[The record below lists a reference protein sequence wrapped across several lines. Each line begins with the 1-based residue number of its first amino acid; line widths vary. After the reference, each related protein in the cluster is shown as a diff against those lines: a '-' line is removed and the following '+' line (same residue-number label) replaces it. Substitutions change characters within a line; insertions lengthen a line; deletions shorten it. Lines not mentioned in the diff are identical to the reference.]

1 MSIKILNWRW
11 VAMGRV
17 YNRRGSIFIWAGRR
31 KEKSGWR
38 IHKIN
43 VSRPENVGC
52 CRRVE
57 KCWILGS
64 LRCKKMAFQLRP
76 LFLTNVMERFE
87 LHIKSK
93 DRGGNVPPW
102 GRGWQSNHAPYTY
115 GSWKC
120 IFITWDPLNENLRRH
135 HGCHRGR
142 IFGF

>member
-1 MSIKILNWRW
+1 MPCQDVGVTFLGVGVSFKDVGVPFNCKGLPFH
-11 VAMGRV
+11 
-17 YNRRGSIFIWAGRR
+17 RGSIFIWGGRR
-31 KEKSGWR
+31 KEKSGRR

-93 DRGGNVPPW
+93 DRGGNVPP
-102 GRGWQSNHAPYTY
+102 
-115 GSWKC
+115 
-120 IFITWDPLNENLRRH
+120 
-135 HGCHRGR
+135 
-142 IFGF
+142 